1 MNSLIHKTQL
11 DYVQDYL
18 ERKESSNLPSW
29 LQYLVLAEE
38 VHQNFEHID
47 SLQELS
53 TNRVIQYVYRTLVIL
68 EEKKGSFLTDEMYWQ
83 LAVVLSYGEAAKGG
97 TAEQRKNWLEKGYNL
112 MAHNEG
118 SAHIFWEDYLGYD
131 KPLLF
136 TLIKTHGL
144 IGQYLRGETRLSA
157 SRELVETMRSYYDDK
172 TAKEL
177 LNILNECIIAA
188 VSNELWLN
196 VKNDVSS
203 TIEKLF
209 QQDFSE
215 DFENRIDRLTVSFSE
230 TSSEKKMIMA
240 TQMDKVRVFLQNK
253 DLWYVEPSMHD
264 LSFTDFWAIL
274 CLAAD
279 EITSPHIAHLNFETL
294 MKQLHYDYKGQKHS
308 NVYRKRVIEKFLHEY
323 SNDQPLDTTHVTFK
337 ADSYDPFNTV
347 FLSFEFS
354 DVGEA
359 LIQFCVE
366 AEKTGG
372 MIHNQATVLLFDLFG
387 LRRDAYDRFNNEG
400 DYLTHM
406 NSSVDDKK
414 VILDFIKGDTILDVG
429 PGGGVLLDL
438 LESETSGK
446 QILGIDISENVIE
459 TLEAKKQNEN
469 HSWSVIKGNALSLV
483 DSFGPNSIDTIIYSS
498 IIHEL
503 YSYIP
508 FEGKCFNQQTI
519 KAALESAFEVLKPGG
534 RMIIRDGIMSDD
546 KKAKRIIR
554 FKTDDGLP
562 FLIQYAK
569 DFKGRKISYE
579 MQSDNEVMMPIN
591 DSMEFLYTYTW
602 GTESY
607 AHEVNEQFGYFTPT
621 EYRAFIQDIFGETAE
636 IIKLEHY
643 LQEGYTTHLNE
654 KIDFKTEDGL
664 PAPLP
669 DSTCLLV
676 IEKGE
681 VK

>member
-1 MNSLIHKTQL
+1 MNSFIHKTHL

-118 SAHIFWEDYLGYD
+118 SAHNFWKDYLGYD

-203 TIEKLF
+203 TIDKLF

-240 TQMDKVRVFLQNK
+240 TQMDKVRVFLQTK

-294 MKQLHYDYKGQKHS
+294 MKQLHYDY
-308 NVYRKRVIEKFLHEY
+308 
-323 SNDQPLDTTHVTFK
+323 
-337 ADSYDPFNTV
+337 
-347 FLSFEFS
+347 
-354 DVGEA
+354 
-359 LIQFCVE
+359 
-366 AEKTGG
+366 
-372 MIHNQATVLLFDLFG
+372 
-387 LRRDAYDRFNNEG
+387 
-400 DYLTHM
+400 
-406 NSSVDDKK
+406 
-414 VILDFIKGDTILDVG
+414 
-429 PGGGVLLDL
+429 
-438 LESETSGK
+438 
-446 QILGIDISENVIE
+446 
-459 TLEAKKQNEN
+459 
-469 HSWSVIKGNALSLV
+469 
-483 DSFGPNSIDTIIYSS
+483 
-498 IIHEL
+498 
-503 YSYIP
+503 
-508 FEGKCFNQQTI
+508 
-519 KAALESAFEVLKPGG
+519 
-534 RMIIRDGIMSDD
+534 
-546 KKAKRIIR
+546 
-554 FKTDDGLP
+554 
-562 FLIQYAK
+562 
-569 DFKGRKISYE
+569 
-579 MQSDNEVMMPIN
+579 
-591 DSMEFLYTYTW
+591 
-602 GTESY
+602 
-607 AHEVNEQFGYFTPT
+607 
-621 EYRAFIQDIFGETAE
+621 
-636 IIKLEHY
+636 
-643 LQEGYTTHLNE
+643 
-654 KIDFKTEDGL
+654 
-664 PAPLP
+664 
-669 DSTCLLV
+669 
-676 IEKGE
+676 
-681 VK
+681 